1 MNENNRVYVCGRK
14 NVLGS
19 THSSF
24 SPSCQARVK
33 MSLKEGPNV
42 IVPKNINYITII
54 ITLE

>member
-33 MSLKEGPNV
+33 MSLKEGSN
-42 IVPKNINYITII
+42 IFLPKNINYITII

>member
-14 NVLGS
+14 NVLSS

-24 SPSCQARVK
+24 SPSRQARVK
-33 MSLKEGPNV
+33 MSLKEGPT
-42 IVPKNINYITII
+42 IFVPKNINYITII

>member
-1 MNENNRVYVCGRK
+1 MNENNRVYVCGPK

-24 SPSCQARVK
+24 SPSRQARVK
-33 MSLKEGPNV
+33 MSLKEGPN
-42 IVPKNINYITII
+42 IFVPKNINYITII